1 MPKAS
6 KRDMT
11 MNAFLKTLVVGAL
24 AATSIGCGKRMDVI
38 IRNPLQVGVV
48 DQPNT
53 IEHRN
58 GWQAT
63 LTQLDA
69 EGMCFDVTFSDR
81 QAHTPPDVAL
91 PSQQLLMNSGGQ
103 WYRDAQIAEV
113 RQPQVSSY
121 QGTVPQQY
129 QAGTV
134 TECVSRYSNGQC
146 NRWEE
151 RPRYLTRYVPAT
163 FYEAIG
169 GGLVCFPNGGRVTT
183 ASDRVTFSINR
194 VNFRWGLESIIA
206 EPGEEDTSG
215 GESSIVQ

>member
-1 MPKAS
+1 
-6 KRDMT
+6 
-11 MNAFLKTLVVGAL
+11 MNALKILLVGSLAL
-24 AATSIGCGKRMDVI
+24 ASVGCGKRMDVL

-53 IEHRN
+53 IERNN

-63 LTQLDA
+63 LTQLDT
-69 EGMCFDVTFSDR
+69 EGMCFDVTFSER
-81 QAHTPPDVAL
+81 QPHSPPDVAL
-91 PSQQLLMNSGGQ
+91 QSQLLLMKSDGE
-103 WYRDAQIAEV
+103 WYRDAQIAEM
-113 RQPQVSSY
+113 RQPQISSY

-134 TECVSRYSNGQC
+134 TECVSRNSNGQC

-169 GGLVCFPNGGRVTT
+169 GGVVCFPNGGRVTT

-206 EPGEEDTSG
+206 EPTEEDSSG
-215 GESSIVQ
+215 GEASIVETNTGTN